1 MKHWKCILVLALVL
15 CLLSGCGH
23 APAETAAAPAGT
35 AVRTLEEEP
44 ASGGGENPGEGGKP
58 APSLAEDE
66 EPAVLLC
73 RIVDGAEDGN
83 LLLAELDEGL
93 YGGTGVYRLNVK
105 DVPVTLD
112 GEAAEPSVLE
122 DGMAVDVAFNGHVL
136 ESFPAQ
142 LGEVYSVSAWSRGRG
157 RNGGGTMFDLCGL
170 YLQVLDDLWEKDKGL
185 NENVSQI
192 ALDLSQAPGE
202 LTEGEKL
209 ALVHR
214 FGELHGVEAFAAT
227 FEELKEKIEGLIAGT
242 KVFFSID
249 TLEYLQK
256 GGRIG
261 KAAAL
266 AGMLLDIKPI
276 LSFDAEGE
284 IYTAAKVRTRKQVEK
299 KLLQLV
305 EELKEENRP
314 CNLLIAD
321 GGAPAERDA
330 LEKKL
335 VQVIPDSRHLY
346 RAKIGAALSIYLG
359 SGLLGAGIQYLD

>member
-1 MKHWKCILVLALVL
+1 MKLWKRVFILTL
-15 CLLSGCGH
+15 CLLLTAC
-23 APAETAAAPAGT
+23 APAAETPESPARTEGPAAPAD
-35 AVRTLEEEP
+35 P
-44 ASGGGENPGEGGKP
+44 AGVP
-58 APSLAEDE
+58 PSLAEDE
-66 EPAVLLC
+66 EPTVLTC
-73 RIVDGAEDGN
+73 RVVDGAEDGN

-170 YLQVLDDLWEKDKGL
+170 YLQVLDDLWKKDPAL
-185 NENVSQI
+185 NEDVSQI

-227 FEELKEKIEGLIAGT
+227 FEELKEQGYLTSDPLGDGAPEGAAFVRWEDGCL
-242 KVFFSID
+242 FSITPSED
-249 TLEYLQK
+249 H
-256 GGRIG
+256 
-261 KAAAL
+261 
-266 AGMLLDIKPI
+266 
-276 LSFDAEGE
+276 EGE
-284 IYTAAKVRTRKQVEK
+284 SYSLPTLFFNAEK
-299 KLLQLV
+299 W
-305 EELKEENRP
+305 R
-314 CNLLIAD
+314 
-321 GGAPAERDA
+321 
-330 LEKKL
+330 
-335 VQVIPDSRHLY
+335 S
-346 RAKIGAALSIYLG
+346 S
-359 SGLLGAGIQYLD
+359 LGAYTFYGCSATWPESGPWTGYHIGSEMIS

>member
-1 MKHWKCILVLALVL
+1 MKLWKRAFALAL
-15 CLLSGCGH
+15 CLLLTAC
-23 APAETAAAPAGT
+23 APAESAEA
-35 AVRTLEEEP
+35 P
-44 ASGGGENPGEGGKP
+44 ASGGTEPSAADLPSGGEEAP
-58 APSLAEDE
+58 PSLAEDE
-66 EPAVLLC
+66 EPTILTC

-170 YLQVLDDLWEKDKGL
+170 YLQVLDDLWKKDPAL
-185 NENVSQI
+185 NEDVSQI
-192 ALDLSQAPGE
+192 ALDLSRAPGE

-227 FEELKEKIEGLIAGT
+227 FEELKEQGYLTSEPLGNGAPEGAAFLHWEDGCLL
-242 KVFFSID
+242 SITPSED
-249 TLEYLQK
+249 H
-256 GGRIG
+256 
-261 KAAAL
+261 
-266 AGMLLDIKPI
+266 
-276 LSFDAEGE
+276 EGE
-284 IYTAAKVRTRKQVEK
+284 DYSLPTLFFNAAKWR
-299 KLLQLV
+299 
-305 EELKEENRP
+305 
-314 CNLLIAD
+314 
-321 GGAPAERDA
+321 
-330 LEKKL
+330 
-335 VQVIPDSRHLY
+335 S
-346 RAKIGAALSIYLG
+346 S
-359 SGLLGAGIQYLD
+359 LGAYGFYGCSAAWPESGTWNSYQIGSEMIS

>member
-1 MKHWKCILVLALVL
+1 MKLWKRVFILTL
-15 CLLSGCGH
+15 CLLLTAC
-23 APAETAAAPAGT
+23 APAAETPESPARTEGPAAPAD
-35 AVRTLEEEP
+35 P
-44 ASGGGENPGEGGKP
+44 AGVP
-58 APSLAEDE
+58 PSLAEDE
-66 EPAVLLC
+66 EPTVLTC

-170 YLQVLDDLWEKDKGL
+170 YLQVLDDLWKKDPAL
-185 NENVSQI
+185 NGDVSQI

-202 LTEGEKL
+202 LTEGEKT

-227 FEELKEKIEGLIAGT
+227 FEELEEQGYLTSEPLGDGAPEGAAFIRWEDGCL
-242 KVFFSID
+242 FSITPSED
-249 TLEYLQK
+249 H
-256 GGRIG
+256 
-261 KAAAL
+261 
-266 AGMLLDIKPI
+266 
-276 LSFDAEGE
+276 EGE
-284 IYTAAKVRTRKQVEK
+284 SYSLPTLFFNAEK
-299 KLLQLV
+299 W
-305 EELKEENRP
+305 R
-314 CNLLIAD
+314 
-321 GGAPAERDA
+321 
-330 LEKKL
+330 
-335 VQVIPDSRHLY
+335 S
-346 RAKIGAALSIYLG
+346 S
-359 SGLLGAGIQYLD
+359 LGAYGFYDCSAGWGQVSTWNGYQIGSEMIS

>member
-1 MKHWKCILVLALVL
+1 MKLWKRVFILAL
-15 CLLSGCGH
+15 CLLLTAC
-23 APAETAAAPAGT
+23 APAAETPESPARTEGPAAPAD
-35 AVRTLEEEP
+35 P
-44 ASGGGENPGEGGKP
+44 AGVP
-58 APSLAEDE
+58 PSLAEDE
-66 EPAVLLC
+66 EPTVLTC
-73 RIVDGAEDGN
+73 RVVDGAEDGN

-170 YLQVLDDLWEKDKGL
+170 YLQVLDDLWKKDPAL
-185 NENVSQI
+185 NEDVSQI

-227 FEELKEKIEGLIAGT
+227 FEELKEQGYLASEPLGNGAPEGAAFVRWEDGCL
-242 KVFFSID
+242 FSITPSED
-249 TLEYLQK
+249 H
-256 GGRIG
+256 
-261 KAAAL
+261 
-266 AGMLLDIKPI
+266 
-276 LSFDAEGE
+276 EGE
-284 IYTAAKVRTRKQVEK
+284 SYSLPTLFFNAEK
-299 KLLQLV
+299 W
-305 EELKEENRP
+305 R
-314 CNLLIAD
+314 
-321 GGAPAERDA
+321 
-330 LEKKL
+330 
-335 VQVIPDSRHLY
+335 S
-346 RAKIGAALSIYLG
+346 S
-359 SGLLGAGIQYLD
+359 LGAYGFYDCSAGWGQVSTWNGYQIGSEMIS

>member
-1 MKHWKCILVLALVL
+1 MKLWKRVFILTL
-15 CLLSGCGH
+15 CLLLTAC
-23 APAETAAAPAGT
+23 APAAETPESPARTEGPAAPAD
-35 AVRTLEEEP
+35 P
-44 ASGGGENPGEGGKP
+44 AGVP
-58 APSLAEDE
+58 PSLAEDE
-66 EPAVLLC
+66 EPTVLTC
-73 RIVDGAEDGN
+73 RVVDGAEDGN

-202 LTEGEKL
+202 LTEGEKA

-227 FEELKEKIEGLIAGT
+227 FEELKEQGYLTSEPLGDGAPEGAAFLHWEDGCL
-242 KVFFSID
+242 FSITPSED
-249 TLEYLQK
+249 H
-256 GGRIG
+256 
-261 KAAAL
+261 
-266 AGMLLDIKPI
+266 
-276 LSFDAEGE
+276 EGE
-284 IYTAAKVRTRKQVEK
+284 SYSLPTLFFNAEK
-299 KLLQLV
+299 W
-305 EELKEENRP
+305 R
-314 CNLLIAD
+314 
-321 GGAPAERDA
+321 
-330 LEKKL
+330 
-335 VQVIPDSRHLY
+335 S
-346 RAKIGAALSIYLG
+346 S
-359 SGLLGAGIQYLD
+359 LGAYGFYDCSAGWGQVSTWNGYQIGSEMIS

>member
-1 MKHWKCILVLALVL
+1 MKLWKHAFALAL
-15 CLLSGCGH
+15 CLLLTGC
-23 APAETAAAPAGT
+23 APAAETPESPARTEGPAAPAD
-35 AVRTLEEEP
+35 P
-44 ASGGGENPGEGGKP
+44 AGVP
-58 APSLAEDE
+58 PSLAEDE
-66 EPAVLLC
+66 EPTVLTC
-73 RIVDGAEDGN
+73 RVVDGAEDGN

-170 YLQVLDDLWEKDKGL
+170 YLQVLDDLWKKDPAL
-185 NENVSQI
+185 NGDVSQI

-227 FEELKEKIEGLIAGT
+227 FEELKEQGYLTSEPLGDGAPEGAAFVRWEDGCL
-242 KVFFSID
+242 FSITPSED
-249 TLEYLQK
+249 H
-256 GGRIG
+256 
-261 KAAAL
+261 
-266 AGMLLDIKPI
+266 
-276 LSFDAEGE
+276 EGE
-284 IYTAAKVRTRKQVEK
+284 SYSLPTLFFNAAKWR
-299 KLLQLV
+299 
-305 EELKEENRP
+305 
-314 CNLLIAD
+314 
-321 GGAPAERDA
+321 
-330 LEKKL
+330 
-335 VQVIPDSRHLY
+335 S
-346 RAKIGAALSIYLG
+346 S
-359 SGLLGAGIQYLD
+359 LGAYGFYDCSAGWGQVSTWNGYQIGSEMIS

>member
-1 MKHWKCILVLALVL
+1 MKLWKRVFILAL
-15 CLLSGCGH
+15 CLLLTAC
-23 APAETAAAPAGT
+23 APAAETPESPARTEGPAAPAD
-35 AVRTLEEEP
+35 P
-44 ASGGGENPGEGGKP
+44 AGVP
-58 APSLAEDE
+58 PSLAEDE
-66 EPAVLLC
+66 EPTVLTC
-73 RIVDGAEDGN
+73 RVVDGAEDGN

-170 YLQVLDDLWEKDKGL
+170 YLQVLDDLWKKDPAL
-185 NENVSQI
+185 NEDVSQI

-227 FEELKEKIEGLIAGT
+227 FEELEEQGYLTSEPLGNGAPEGAAFLHWEDGCL
-242 KVFFSID
+242 FSITPSED
-249 TLEYLQK
+249 H
-256 GGRIG
+256 
-261 KAAAL
+261 
-266 AGMLLDIKPI
+266 
-276 LSFDAEGE
+276 EGE
-284 IYTAAKVRTRKQVEK
+284 SYSLPTLFFNAEK
-299 KLLQLV
+299 W
-305 EELKEENRP
+305 R
-314 CNLLIAD
+314 
-321 GGAPAERDA
+321 
-330 LEKKL
+330 
-335 VQVIPDSRHLY
+335 S
-346 RAKIGAALSIYLG
+346 S
-359 SGLLGAGIQYLD
+359 LGAYGFYDCSAGWGQVSTWNGYQIGSEMIS

>member
-1 MKHWKCILVLALVL
+1 MKLWKRVFILAL
-15 CLLSGCGH
+15 CLLLTGC
-23 APAETAAAPAGT
+23 APAAETPESPARTEGPAAPAD
-35 AVRTLEEEP
+35 P
-44 ASGGGENPGEGGKP
+44 AGVP
-58 APSLAEDE
+58 PSLAEDE
-66 EPAVLLC
+66 EPTVLTC
-73 RIVDGAEDGN
+73 RVVDGAEDGN

-170 YLQVLDDLWEKDKGL
+170 YLQVLDDLWKKDPAL
-185 NENVSQI
+185 NEDVSQI

-227 FEELKEKIEGLIAGT
+227 FEELKEQGYLTSEPLGDGAPEGAAFVRWEDGCL
-242 KVFFSID
+242 FSITPSED
-249 TLEYLQK
+249 H
-256 GGRIG
+256 
-261 KAAAL
+261 
-266 AGMLLDIKPI
+266 
-276 LSFDAEGE
+276 EGE
-284 IYTAAKVRTRKQVEK
+284 SYSLPTLFFNAEK
-299 KLLQLV
+299 W
-305 EELKEENRP
+305 R
-314 CNLLIAD
+314 
-321 GGAPAERDA
+321 
-330 LEKKL
+330 
-335 VQVIPDSRHLY
+335 S
-346 RAKIGAALSIYLG
+346 S
-359 SGLLGAGIQYLD
+359 LGAYGFYDCSAGWGQVSTWNGYQVGSEMIS